1 MFARLLILLF
11 IIGAIRFDY
20 VYSNRQLGGY
30 TQTRN
35 EEMQTKMVNLA
46 REQLKSNTS
55 LASDTI
61 LIVRFESQIVSGTN
75 YRLVFNVGEQYQCTL
90 VAYQPLPYKKQ
101 DIQVTSF
108 TCNDTIATEYN

>member
-11 IIGAIRFDY
+11 IIGAIHFDY
-20 VYSNRQLGGY
+20 VYSNRLLGGY
-30 TQTRN
+30 TNSRN
-35 EEMQTKMVNLA
+35 EIMQTKMVELA
-46 REQLKSNTS
+46 GEQLKSNTS
-55 LASDTI
+55 LASETI
-61 LIVRFESQIVSGTN
+61 RIVSFENQIVSGTN
-75 YRLVFNVGEQYQCTL
+75 YRLVFNLGEQYQCTL